1 MSQAEAVMWT
11 VEKDPALRSDFTNI
25 SVLDR
30 APDEQRVR
38 AKVQRAVVD
47 IPRLGQRVVSAPF
60 RLAPPQWQT
69 DPTLDLEYHLRKVS
83 VPPPGG
89 MRELLDL
96 AALLSSAP
104 LDRSR
109 PLWEFT
115 LVEGLEG
122 GRAALVQRVH
132 HTITDGV
139 GGLKLSLSL
148 VDFEPDPTEPVLPAD
163 IASADAPSPTDQ
175 RPSTLGIVTDAL
187 GFAVA
192 RDRELVGQG
201 LGTVAGIVA
210 HPTSIPRRAG
220 DTYRLARSL
229 RRQVLVT
236 QGARSPL
243 LAARSLGRRFEV
255 FSVAPDA
262 THRDAKALGGS
273 LNDGFVAG
281 VAGALGLYHE
291 RLELPVGELR
301 MAMPVSTREHA
312 DAAANR
318 FAPSRV
324 MVPVGPD
331 DPAARFT
338 VVHQRLAGVRDEP
351 ALAVAD
357 SLAEVLAFLP
367 TAILVTATRSQART
381 IDFAT
386 SNLRG
391 SPVDLFVGGARILA
405 NYPMGPRAGCAL
417 NVTMLSYCGDLHMGL
432 NLDPAAVTEPDIL
445 VECFEESFAAL
456 IAAAR
461 AV

>member
-25 SVLDR
+25 TLLDG
-30 APDEQRVR
+30 APDENRLR
-38 AKVQRAVVD
+38 AKVHRAVVD
-47 IPRLGQRVVSAPF
+47 IPRLGQRVVSAPL
-60 RLAPPQWQT
+60 RLAPPQWQA
-69 DPTLDLEYHLRKVS
+69 DPTLDLEYHLRRVS
-83 VPPPGG
+83 APPPGG

-96 AALLSSAP
+96 AARLSSSP

-115 LVEGLEG
+115 LVEGLEH
-122 GRAALVQRVH
+122 GRAALLQRVH

-148 VDFEPDPTEPVLPAD
+148 VDFEAEPTEPAALEPS
-163 IASADAPSPTDQ
+163 ASHDEHQTDQ
-175 RPSTLGIVTDAL
+175 RPSTLGIVTDAI

-192 RDRELVGQG
+192 RDRQLIGQG
-201 LGTVAGIVA
+201 LGAFAGLVV
-210 HPTSIPRRAG
+210 HPTSVPRHAG
-220 DTYRLARSL
+220 EAVRFAGSV

-236 QGARSPL
+236 QAARSPL
-243 LAARSLGRRFEV
+243 LASRSLGRRFEV
-255 FSVAPDA
+255 FSVPLDE
-262 THRDAKALGGS
+262 THRAAKALGGS
-273 LNDGFVAG
+273 LNDCYVAG

-291 RLELPVGELR
+291 RLGLPVGELR

-338 VVHQRLAGVRDEP
+338 VVHERLAGVRDEP
-351 ALAVAD
+351 ALAAAD
-357 SLAEVLAFLP
+357 SLAELLAFLP
-367 TAILVTATRSQART
+367 TAVLVTATRNQART

-391 SPVDLFVGGARILA
+391 SPVDLYVGGARILA

-432 NLDPAAVTEPDIL
+432 NIDPAAVTEPDVLLDCFAEAFTDL
-445 VECFEESFAAL
+445 VAAGV
-456 IAAAR
+456 AG
-461 AV
+461 